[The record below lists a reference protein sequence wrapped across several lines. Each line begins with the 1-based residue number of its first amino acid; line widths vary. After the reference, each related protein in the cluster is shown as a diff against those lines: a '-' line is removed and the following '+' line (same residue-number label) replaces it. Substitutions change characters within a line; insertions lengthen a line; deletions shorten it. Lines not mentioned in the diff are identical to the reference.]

1 MLYSMREEIG
11 ISQKE
16 LAGGLLSIP
25 ELSRLEKGEKTAD
38 KVLLEALFQRL
49 GKSLDK
55 LETAMSQE
63 EYQIVFLRTCM
74 LESLIKKDH
83 RCVEA
88 LLGEYRLCTGEQKVL
103 HRQFLQMMQAV
114 DRYVQNHIAE
124 ECMEALTQALEL
136 TVPKW
141 KPEKGRRYYLCV
153 QEIRILLLICY
164 LMMETEYFKTAENYL
179 EVLFQYLEDHYT
191 DGEEKAKIYPQC
203 AWLLTEIYLKQ
214 NETGK
219 AYKICRQGKACLV
232 QNGVLTLME
241 EFLKLEI
248 KCLKKLEKAEK
259 QPEPVHELEAI
270 QFLSQFAGEKPPL
283 EKVCYFLMTSQQS
296 EVVIS
301 NEMIREFRLAQHLSQ
316 EALSADICT
325 QETLSR
331 IERGKRSPNRNNL
344 YAMMERM
351 GSERKTYYGFIVADD
366 YSLYEKVRL
375 FKREASRGRNEEAH
389 VLLQELE
396 ESLDRNILLNR
407 QFLETAWLQEE
418 ENERKIS
425 NEQFMLKMEQL
436 LRYTMKE
443 YDGTVHRIP
452 FRQEFVILNQIG
464 ICMKRSGNVKKA
476 NALYKQL
483 LNKYNNSKVLKQHH
497 AISILPLY
505 LNYAGFLEVDNKL
518 EEAEYIGKEGIGLA
532 IECQRSD
539 MAGKIMGNL
548 SCVYEKKDGYENE
561 VLAEN
566 CLRNSYYLLK
576 LYEDD
581 CESTKKYYEQR
592 YKMDLD

>member
-1 MLYSMREEIG
+1 MLYSMREEMG

-219 AYKICRQGKACLV
+219 AYEICRQGKACLV

-259 QPEPVHELEAI
+259 QPEPVLELEAI

-331 IERGKRSPNRNNL
+331 IESGKRSPNRNNL

-375 FKREASRGRNEEAH
+375 FKREVSRGRNEEAH

-407 QFLETAWLQEE
+407 QFLETAWMQEE

-452 FRQEFVILNQIG
+452 FRQEFVILNQIA

>member
-248 KCLKKLEKAEK
+248 KCRKKLEKAEK

-331 IERGKRSPNRNNL
+331 IESGKRSPNRNNL

-389 VLLQELE
+389 VLLQKLE

-452 FRQEFVILNQIG
+452 FRQEFVILNQIA

>member
-214 NETGK
+214 NETEK
-219 AYKICRQGKACLV
+219 AYEFCRQGKACLV

-241 EFLKLEI
+241 EFLQLEI
-248 KCLKKLEKAEK
+248 KCLKKLGKAEE
-259 QPEPVHELEAI
+259 QSEPVHELEAI
-270 QFLSQFAGEKPPL
+270 QFLYQFAGRRPPSEKI
-283 EKVCYFLMTSQQS
+283 CYFLMTSQQS

-331 IERGKRSPNRNNL
+331 IENGKRNPNRNNF

-452 FRQEFVILNQIG
+452 FRQEFVILNQIA

>member
-1 MLYSMREEIG
+1 MLYSMREEMG

-83 RCVEA
+83 RSVEA

-259 QPEPVHELEAI
+259 QPEQVHELEAI

-407 QFLETAWLQEE
+407 QFLETAWLQEQWSTGRISE
-418 ENERKIS
+418 EHAIQKLE
-425 NEQFMLKMEQL
+425 EL
-436 LRYTMKE
+436 LQYTMKE
-443 YDGTVHRIP
+443 YDGEIHRIP
-452 FRQEFVILNQIG
+452 FRQEFVILNQIAR
-464 ICMKRSGNVKKA
+464 CMRRSGNVRGA
-476 NALYKQL
+476 TDLYKQIL
-483 LNKYNNSKVLKQHH
+483 GRYGNSRVLKQHH
-497 AISILPLY
+497 AVSLFLLY
-505 LNYAGFLEVDNKL
+505 INYTGYLEVENRL
-518 EEAEYIGKEGIGLA
+518 EEAELIGREGIRLTMD
-532 IECQRSD
+532 CQRGD
-539 MAGKIMGNL
+539 IAGKIMGNL
-548 SCVYEKKDGYENE
+548 SCVYEKKDGQENE
-561 VLAEN
+561 VLAET
-566 CLRNSYYLLK
+566 CMRYSYYILK

-581 CESTKKYYEQR
+581 FEHTKEYYQQKYETGR
-592 YKMDLD
+592 H

>member
-203 AWLLTEIYLKQ
+203 AWLLTEIYL
-214 NETGK
+214 
-219 AYKICRQGKACLV
+219 RQGKH
-232 QNGVLTLME
+232 
-241 EFLKLEI
+241 I
-248 KCLKKLEKAEK
+248 K
-259 QPEPVHELEAI
+259 
-270 QFLSQFAGEKPPL
+270 SAG
-283 EKVCYFLMTSQQS
+283 
-296 EVVIS
+296 
-301 NEMIREFRLAQHLSQ
+301 
-316 EALSADICT
+316 
-325 QETLSR
+325 
-331 IERGKRSPNRNNL
+331 RGKHVWF
-344 YAMMERM
+344 RM
-351 GSERKTYYGFIVADD
+351 
-366 YSLYEKVRL
+366 
-375 FKREASRGRNEEAH
+375 
-389 VLLQELE
+389 
-396 ESLDRNILLNR
+396 
-407 QFLETAWLQEE
+407 
-418 ENERKIS
+418 
-425 NEQFMLKMEQL
+425 
-436 LRYTMKE
+436 
-443 YDGTVHRIP
+443 
-452 FRQEFVILNQIG
+452 
-464 ICMKRSGNVKKA
+464 
-476 NALYKQL
+476 
-483 LNKYNNSKVLKQHH
+483 
-497 AISILPLY
+497 
-505 LNYAGFLEVDNKL
+505 
-518 EEAEYIGKEGIGLA
+518 
-532 IECQRSD
+532 
-539 MAGKIMGNL
+539 
-548 SCVYEKKDGYENE
+548 VY
-561 VLAEN
+561 
-566 CLRNSYYLLK
+566 
-576 LYEDD
+576 
-581 CESTKKYYEQR
+581 
-592 YKMDLD
+592 